1 MSATT
6 GSTGFKSSEWL
17 TKLSEAREQVVAI
30 SNMKNAGPILVT
42 AVQAF
47 GDALFE
53 RVDFHEF
60 RKVPECVAAY
70 HDHAKT
76 LNGIVDKFN
85 IDKKK
90 LNCLEK
96 INNFSESLRKAQEES
111 KNRGKGKR
119 KRIVSARTVEDSDSE
134 IEIVTAPT
142 TGDTDVTMAEP
153 GLAASAHAP
162 KNVKDLPKISKKNAA
177 AGKAGGTTRTIATRA
192 STAEQAQQEEYAR
205 KKTRIFNGSV
215 SNFNPPTTEPIE
227 TPQELVQKTNV
238 GVFMDYNRLP
248 DESLNALQ
256 NYLRAELLSVAH
268 QVHFLTSHY
277 RSTYDHL
284 VSVIQT
290 KLGRTEIEGGTSTVS
305 QDPALQGLA
314 PSASVVATQVDS
326 TVVDNQAAIEVDNN
340 TDDA

>member
-30 SNMKNAGPILVT
+30 SNMKNAGAILVT

-96 INNFSESLRKAQEES
+96 INNFSESLRKAQEECLG
-111 KNRGKGKR
+111 NFY
-119 KRIVSARTVEDSDSE
+119 AQ
-134 IEIVTAPT
+134 
-142 TGDTDVTMAEP
+142 
-153 GLAASAHAP
+153 
-162 KNVKDLPKISKKNAA
+162 KNARMSR
-177 AGKAGGTTRTIATRA
+177 TTRTSRKA
-192 STAEQAQQEEYAR
+192 SIISR
-205 KKTRIFNGSV
+205 
-215 SNFNPPTTEPIE
+215 
-227 TPQELVQKTNV
+227 
-238 GVFMDYNRLP
+238 
-248 DESLNALQ
+248 
-256 NYLRAELLSVAH
+256 NYLRALLPSWGRNCKNPRTR
-268 QVHFLTSHY
+268 LR
-277 RSTYDHL
+277 RS
-284 VSVIQT
+284 
-290 KLGRTEIEGGTSTVS
+290 G
-305 QDPALQGLA
+305 
-314 PSASVVATQVDS
+314 PSR
-326 TVVDNQAAIEVDNN
+326 
-340 TDDA
+340 

>member
-1 MSATT
+1 MSSPLNKLT
-6 GSTGFKSSEWL
+6 GHVPWEWGEIQQ
-17 TKLSEAREQVVAI
+17 KAFEQIKEALANAPPLKAI
-30 SNMKNAGPILVT
+30 NYDDEK
-42 AVQAF
+42 
-47 GDALFE
+47 
-53 RVDFHEF
+53 
-60 RKVPECVAAY
+60 
-70 HDHAKT
+70 
-76 LNGIVDKFN
+76 GIV
-85 IDKKK
+85 
-90 LNCLEK
+90 L
-96 INNFSESLRKAQEES
+96 A
-111 KNRGKGKR
+111 
-119 KRIVSARTVEDSDSE
+119 V
-134 IEIVTAPT
+134 
-142 TGDTDVTMAEP
+142 DTSYIA
-153 GLAASAHAP
+153 
-162 KNVKDLPKISKKNAA
+162 KNAA
-177 AGKAGGTTRTIATRA
+177 AGKAGGTTRTIATTRA
-192 STAEQAQQEEYAR
+192 STQAQQDEYAR

-326 TVVDNQAAIEVDNN
+326 TTVDNQAAIEVDNN
-340 TDDA
+340 ADDA